1 MDSLLEA
8 IVLSNGG
15 KSQQEIVRLL
25 LAHGADKN
33 IADKNG
39 ITALEHAKKKGFKE
53 LVDILSN

>member
-1 MDSLLEA
+1 MEA

-33 IADKNG
+33 IADKDG
-39 ITALEHAKKKGFKE
+39 ITPEEHAKIKGFKE
-53 LVDILSN
+53 LADILSD